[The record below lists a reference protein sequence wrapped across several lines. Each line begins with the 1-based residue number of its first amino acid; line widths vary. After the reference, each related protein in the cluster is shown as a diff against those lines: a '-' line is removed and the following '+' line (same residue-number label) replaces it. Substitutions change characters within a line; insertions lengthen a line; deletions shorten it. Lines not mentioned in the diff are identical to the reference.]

1 MIFDLVIIGA
11 GPAGITAGIYAKRAN
26 LNVAVI
32 EKGAPGGQMINTSE
46 IENYPGFAKIGGADL
61 ALEMFNHG
69 MSLGVQYIFDDVV
82 ELKDGKLKQIITK
95 TNSYQAKAV
104 IIATGASPRKL
115 NLEHEEMLSSKG
127 ISWCAICDGPIY
139 KGKDVVV
146 VGGGNSAVEEAS
158 YLAAIVKSVTIIQNL
173 KELTADKKAIEIL
186 LKKENVKIHYQSTV
200 QEFLIDE
207 NNNLIGVKIKTGN
220 AQFKT
225 IKTDGVF
232 EYIGLKPE
240 TAAFTGLRI
249 LNDYGYIPTD
259 ENMATKL
266 AGIFAVGDVRE
277 KQIRQVVTA
286 TNDGAI
292 AVQSVFKYL
301 ETWL

>member
-104 IIATGASPRKL
+104 NHGASPKTKFRTRRDVIFKR
-115 NLEHEEMLSSKG
+115 
-127 ISWCAICDGPIY
+127 ISWCAICDG
-139 KGKDVVV
+139 
-146 VGGGNSAVEEAS
+146 
-158 YLAAIVKSVTIIQNL
+158 
-173 KELTADKKAIEIL
+173 
-186 LKKENVKIHYQSTV
+186 
-200 QEFLIDE
+200 
-207 NNNLIGVKIKTGN
+207 
-220 AQFKT
+220 
-225 IKTDGVF
+225 
-232 EYIGLKPE
+232 
-240 TAAFTGLRI
+240 
-249 LNDYGYIPTD
+249 
-259 ENMATKL
+259 
-266 AGIFAVGDVRE
+266 
-277 KQIRQVVTA
+277 
-286 TNDGAI
+286 
-292 AVQSVFKYL
+292 
-301 ETWL
+301 

>member
-1 MIFDLVIIGA
+1 MIYDLVIIGA

>member
-1 MIFDLVIIGA
+1 MIFDLVIIGV

>member
-1 MIFDLVIIGA
+1 MFDLVIIGA